1 MNKKSALLL
10 LGAASFITIVS
21 FSPYYGVAYL
31 LSITLLAISLPRLQI
46 FPTLI
51 SKFILS
57 TLMLLAVAMIVGL
70 LGWFAKIDL
79 LPPLVAITTTL
90 IAVACFK
97 SRDTAIVLGDKSD
110 VLSVLLA
117 LATPA
122 AIFASF
128 FVPNYSNAALYQLIS
143 NGWDNA
149 AHILMVETAS
159 IEKTYVYG
167 HLKDVESKTIIDSN
181 AYPQA
186 WHLAT
191 ANFAQGFNSNP
202 FDPSRPFTVLQAYAL
217 AMVAWFFMASYLL
230 SRASWS
236 LIDKIKKNKR
246 AMTWVG
252 VVVFILSN
260 LLIQLLTVTGA
271 IQFGF
276 ANYVGLMAFMIAFI
290 ALLLEQRNAQNH
302 RALSIVLPT
311 LCVAGVLCWFLPL
324 PALVGALALYFL
336 LVHKDK
342 TKWLP
347 YIKQN
352 KLALVLSILL
362 GIVALAQVFIF
373 ASFSNITGGDLLTE
387 AGGVSKNS
395 EILISII
402 ILGTAGFLI
411 KASLSDL
418 LKKYLV
424 IVAPFLVLAGGLYVY
439 QITLSDDVTYY
450 YYKIMAL
457 VALAAGLFFIPV
469 SVAIVDRISEKV
481 KSPLVLAIASVCV
494 FALLLVGTQQTLRA
508 YFLIPQRNS
517 KVHFDTAKAI
527 ANHLE
532 RDNLEKTKLIVL
544 TDRTSDKGSTKNESF
559 NGDLLMKVP
568 HIPFTCVY
576 YVVNLKDVDQK
587 LPSRVKR
594 LDKCAAELDKDKEIL
609 VIANKKSK
617 DKILQLKRDNI
628 RVIVVD

>member
-10 LGAASFITIVS
+10 FGAATLITIIS
-21 FSPYYGVAYL
+21 FTPYYGVAYL
-31 LSITLLAISLPRLQI
+31 LSIVLLTISLPRLRI
-46 FPTLI
+46 FPTLL

-57 TLMLLAVAMIVGL
+57 ALMLLAASMIVGL
-70 LGWFAKIDL
+70 LCWFVKIEL
-79 LPPLVAITTTL
+79 LPPLVTAIIAL
-90 IAVACFK
+90 IAIFCFK
-97 SRDTAIVLGDKSD
+97 NRDTSAPFVDKSD
-110 VLSVLLA
+110 IISAILA
-117 LATPA
+117 IATPA
-122 AIFASF
+122 AIFASY
-128 FVPNYSNAALYQLIS
+128 FVPNYSNAALYQLLS

-191 ANFAQGFNSNP
+191 ANFAQGFNTNP
-202 FDPSRPFTVLQAYAL
+202 FDPARPFTVLQAYAL
-217 AMVAWFFMASYLL
+217 AMVAWFFMAAYLL

-236 LIDKIKKNKR
+236 LIGDIKKGKR
-246 AMTWVG
+246 PIGWVG
-252 VVVFILSN
+252 VLVFILSN
-260 LLIQLLTVTGA
+260 MLIQLLTVTGS

-276 ANYVGLMAFMIAFI
+276 ANYVGLMAFMMAFI
-290 ALLLEQRNAQNH
+290 ALMLERRSTENH
-302 RALSIVLPT
+302 TALSIMLPA
-311 LCVAGVLCWFLPL
+311 LCAAGVLSWFLPL
-324 PALVGALALYFL
+324 PALIGSLGLYFL

-342 TKWLP
+342 TKWLR
-347 YIKQN
+347 YIAHN
-352 KLALVLSILL
+352 KLALSLSVILGAL
-362 GIVALAQVFIF
+362 TLAQVLIF

-402 ILGTAGFLI
+402 ILVSVVYLI
-411 KASLSDL
+411 KSSLPDI

-457 VALAAGLFFIPV
+457 VALGAGLFFIPI
-469 SVAIVDRISEKV
+469 SVAVIDKASERIKN
-481 KSPLVLAIASVCV
+481 PLILAISSVCV

-532 RDNLEKTKLIVL
+532 RDDLQKTKLIVL

-587 LPSRVKR
+587 LASRVKR
-594 LDKCAAELDKDKEIL
+594 LDKCAAQLDKDKEIV